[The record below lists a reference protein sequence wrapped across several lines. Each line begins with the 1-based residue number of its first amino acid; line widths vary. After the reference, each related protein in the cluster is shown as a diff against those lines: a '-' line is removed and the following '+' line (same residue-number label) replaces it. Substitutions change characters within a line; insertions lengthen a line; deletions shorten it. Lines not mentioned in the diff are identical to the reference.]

1 MWWYVQGDQCVFN
14 WDSIVW
20 EYDRWEG
27 VEGISKEQTYIYL
40 IPWHFALWEYKGT
53 DNRQDRVQVQVF
65 PPLFLYSGRAC
76 IWLATHSPKL
86 LISEIE
92 SKMFHNKKVQSSII
106 LSVRGQFIFIAVI
119 LSQERTIDSVFDHSL
134 CEAILSMKNS
144 NRAVFLF
151 FPPSGWRNRGQST
164 QFLSRKWYLVLSWNE
179 NTWTVGL
186 NFVVD
191 LCLLYLQAGKT
202 FATAVKICVTNKR
215 KQTANAKYKGK
226 RYSRTNIHISYH
238 DVLGVIL
245 SYPIQSNIV
254 QNRSNQITH
263 QLWVICALHLYEIM
277 SQTEC
282 L

>member
-151 FPPSGWRNRGQST
+151 FLPSGWRNRVQSRWSPMSKVVSGS
-164 QFLSRKWYLVLSWNE
+164 FLKWEHLNGGIKLRRWSLPSLSSSREDVCYSSQN
-179 NTWTVGL
+179 
-186 NFVVD
+186 
-191 LCLLYLQAGKT
+191 LC
-202 FATAVKICVTNKR
+202 N
-215 KQTANAKYKGK
+215 KQTKAN
-226 RYSRTNIHISYH
+226 
-238 DVLGVIL
+238 
-245 SYPIQSNIV
+245 
-254 QNRSNQITH
+254 
-263 QLWVICALHLYEIM
+263 C
-277 SQTEC
+277 
-282 L
+282 